1 MSVKRVY
8 VTKRDKYGVEADN
21 FLRSLREDLNI
32 KTLESVAILN
42 RYDIEGLTDADLS
55 SCIDTVFAEPM
66 ADLLFLENYPKE
78 MVGNAPCVFAVE
90 YLPGQYDQRSDS
102 AEQCVK
108 VITGV
113 SYVKIACAKVFII
126 RGSASKNEINKIKKY
141 AINEIDQR
149 EAALDKPVSLEMK
162 CAKIPEVPVIDG
174 FTIMDSEKLSHF
186 LKENNLSMNLE
197 DIKFAQNYFKNEEK
211 RDPTETEIKL
221 LDTYWSDHCRHTTFN
236 TIINDIK
243 IEAGSYQN
251 LFNEALKIY
260 TDMRMEVYNDEKRN
274 ITLMDMAVI
283 GAKYFRKK
291 GMLDNL
297 EISEENNACSIE
309 IDVKTDG
316 RMEKWLLQF
325 KNETHNHPTEIEPF
339 GGAATCLGGAIRDP
353 LSGRAYVYQAM
364 RITGSADPRTPIEQT
379 MEGKLSQRKITRE
392 AAAGFSSYG
401 NQIGIATG
409 YVGEYY
415 HEGFLAKRMEAGAVI
430 GAVPKEWVRRETPTE
445 GDAVILIGGRT
456 GRDGIGGATGS
467 SKEHDISSIFVC
479 GAEVQKGN
487 APEEHK
493 IQRLFRRKEVTKL
506 IKKCN
511 DFGAGGVGVA
521 IGELADGLWINLNA
535 VPKKYEGLTG
545 TEIAIAESQERM
557 AVVVADKDMEKFI
570 SYCNEENL
578 EATKVAKVTADKR
591 LQMQH
596 NNRLI
601 VDISREFLDSAGAAR
616 FANVKI
622 KSPKEGNI
630 FAIDNFH
637 AKTLEETAKNVLS
650 DLNICSQKG
659 LVERFDSTIGAGSVL
674 MPFGGAYGDTP
685 SEYMAGKIPVLGGET
700 STLSLMACGYNPRI
714 SSWSP
719 YHAAL
724 YAVIES
730 IAKIIAGGGN
740 LKDIRLSFQEYFE
753 RLENDDEKWG
763 KPFAALL
770 GALKAQKE
778 LGLAAIGGKDSMS
791 GTFKDKS
798 TGKIINVPPTLISF
812 AVAPSD
818 TENIITPELK
828 KGGRTIYM
836 LKTDIDDKT
845 NEPNFDMLRENIAS
859 LSKLIN
865 KKDIEAIY
873 TIKSGGVTEAL
884 CKMAFGNRIGF
895 AICSEIDCEFLT
907 RPYYGSFIFEAR
919 EGSNFIGI
927 NNLEK
932 IGVTLTAPIVK
943 YKSEEIGLDMLFSF
957 WSEPLERIFPSKSG
971 DSKEILK
978 PLDYPN
984 KTKLVKAKI
993 IVKPQVA
1000 ILALPGTNCEY
1011 DTERAFML
1019 AGSRQA
1025 EPFIFR
1031 NRTTAEA
1038 IESCEKF
1045 AELINQSQILAIPG
1059 GFSAGDEPEGSG
1071 KFYVSVFKNSKV
1083 RDAID
1088 NLINKRDGLAI
1099 GICNGFQALI
1109 KTGLLT
1115 YGYIR
1120 DLNEEDATLT
1130 FNTIGRHVS
1139 QIVRTRVASVNSPWL
1154 ALRNVGEIDVIPVS
1168 HGEGRFVASNK
1179 TTDELFKNGQVVFQY
1194 TDMAGNITMEPPYNP
1209 NGSYMAIEGICSPSG
1224 GRVLGKMGHGERIG
1238 QGVNLN
1244 NTYGNMEQHLFR
1256 AGVKYFTGE

>member
-8 VTKRDKYGVEADN
+8 VTKRDKYGIEADN

-32 KTLESVAILN
+32 NALESVTVLN
-42 RYDIEGLTDADLS
+42 RYDIEGLADTDLS
-55 SCIDTVFAEPM
+55 ACLDTVFAEPM
-66 ADLLFLENYPKE
+66 ADNLFLENYPDE
-78 MVGNAPCVFAVE
+78 MSKNAACVFAVE

-113 SYVKIACAKVFII
+113 SFVKIACAKVYIV
-126 RGSASKNEINKIKKY
+126 RGTASKTEINKIKKY

-149 EAALDKPVSLEMK
+149 EAALEKPTSLEMK
-162 CAKIPEVPVIDG
+162 SEKIPDVPVITG
-174 FTIMDSEKLSHF
+174 FTRMNGEELAHF
-186 LKENNLSMNLE
+186 LKEKNLSMNLE
-197 DIKFAQNYFKNEEK
+197 DIKFAQNYFNNEEK

-236 TIINDIK
+236 TVINDIK
-243 IEAGSYQN
+243 IEEGNYET
-251 LFNEALKIY
+251 LFKEALEIY
-260 TDMRMEVYNDEKRN
+260 TDMRSEVYNDEKRAV
-274 ITLMDMAVI
+274 TLMDMAVI

-291 GMLDNL
+291 GMLENL
-297 EISEENNACSIE
+297 EISEENNACSVE
-309 IDVKTDG
+309 IDVKTG
-316 RMEKWLLQF
+316 VGIEKWLLQF

-364 RITGSADPRTPIEQT
+364 RVTGSADPRTPIDKT
-379 MEGKLSQRKITRE
+379 LDGKLSQRKITRD

-430 GAVPKEWVRRETPTE
+430 GAVPKDWVRRETPAA

-467 SKEHDISSIFVC
+467 SKEHDKSSIFLC

-493 IQRLFRRKEVTKL
+493 IQRLFRRHEVTRL

-521 IGELADGLWINLNA
+521 IGELADGLWVDLNA

-557 AVVVADKDMEKFI
+557 AVVVADSDIQKFI
-570 SYCNEENL
+570 NYCREENL
-578 EATKVAKVTADKR
+578 EATKVAKVTDNKR
-591 LQMQH
+591 LHMEH
-596 NNRLI
+596 NGRLI
-601 VDISREFLDSAGAAR
+601 VNISREFLDSAGAVR
-616 FANVKI
+616 FAKVKI
-622 KSPKEGNI
+622 NSPKAQHI
-630 FAIDNFH
+630 FEIDNFRG
-637 AKTLEETAKNVLS
+637 KNFEETAKNTLS

-659 LVERFDSTIGAGSVL
+659 LVERFDSTIGGGSVL
-674 MPFGGAYGDTP
+674 MPFGGRYQDTP
-685 SEYMAGKIPVLGGET
+685 SEYMAGKIPVLDGVT

-714 SSWSP
+714 CSWSP

-730 IAKIIAGGGN
+730 VAKIIAGGGDIKN
-740 LKDIRLSFQEYFE
+740 IRLSFQEYFE

-770 GALKAQKE
+770 GAIKVQKE

-798 TGKIINVPPTLISF
+798 TGNIINVPPTLISF

-818 TENIITPELK
+818 IENIITPELK
-828 KGGRTIYM
+828 KGGNTIYM
-836 LKTDIDDKT
+836 LKTDIGE
-845 NEPNFDMLRENIAS
+845 NSEPDFNLLRENIGT

-865 KKDIEAIY
+865 NKSLEAVY
-873 TIKSGGVTEAL
+873 TVKSGGVIEAL
-884 CKMAFGNRIGF
+884 SKMAFGNRIGF
-895 AICSEIDCEFLT
+895 HICSGVDCDFLS
-907 RPYYGSFIFEAR
+907 RPYYGSFIFEAKD
-919 EGSNFIGI
+919 GSNFKGI
-927 NNLEK
+927 NNLIK
-932 IGVTLTAPIVK
+932 IGVTLASPIVK
-943 YKSEEIGLDMLFSF
+943 YHSEEIGLDKLFNF
-957 WSEPLERIFPSKSG
+957 WNEPLERIFPSKSG
-971 DSKEILK
+971 DVKEILAPK
-978 PLDYPN
+978 DYPS
-984 KTKLVKAKI
+984 KSKLVKSKI
-993 IVKPQVA
+993 TVRPQIA

-1011 DTERAFML
+1011 DTARAFMR
-1019 AGSRQA
+1019 AGSRFV

-1045 AELINQSQILAIPG
+1045 AELVNQSQILAIPG

-1071 KFYVSVFKNSKV
+1071 KFFVSVFKNSKV

-1115 YGYIR
+1115 YGHIC
-1120 DLNEEDATLT
+1120 DLTEDDATLT

-1139 QIVRTRVASVNSPWL
+1139 QIVHTRVASVNSPWL
-1154 ALRNVGEIDVIPVS
+1154 ALRNVGEIDIVAVS
-1168 HGEGRFVASNK
+1168 HGEGRFMASK
-1179 TTDELFKNGQVVFQY
+1179 KITDELFKNGQIVFQY
-1194 TDMAGNITMEPPYNP
+1194 VDIAGNITMEPPYNP
-1209 NGSYMAIEGICSPSG
+1209 NGSYMAVEGICSPLG
-1224 GRVLGKMGHGERIG
+1224 GRVLGKMAHSERVG
-1238 QGVNLN
+1238 QGVNMN
-1244 NTYGNMEQHLFR
+1244 NAYGNMEQQIFS